1 MLVASAPP
9 ARSLDDSTRRQSR
22 LNGEKISEIAL
33 QCQVIYRHKK
43 EKDLI
48 PLSGFLRQ
56 MQPNCAAS
64 ADKLLPVSSRK
75 GASELYWS
83 VERNFFSARML
94 KRTSRESLGQ
104 RHARK
109 VRSEPLK
116 VDCIHLPNLFEFDL
130 HGACS

>member
-1 MLVASAPP
+1 
-9 ARSLDDSTRRQSR
+9 
-22 LNGEKISEIAL
+22 
-33 QCQVIYRHKK
+33 
-43 EKDLI
+43 
-48 PLSGFLRQ
+48 
-56 MQPNCAAS
+56 
-64 ADKLLPVSSRK
+64 
-75 GASELYWS
+75 